1 MAAIGSTAEEEG
13 AGRSGPSGDLYG
25 AGCLRFDFRA
35 GPRGSHRPPAGRI
48 SKIYNRADVIGSARS
63 ASPGFPPGPRG
74 YPILGVLPHLRSDP
88 IRTFVDAADRYGDFV
103 HLKAGPYHGFLASDP
118 ADIKHVLQDNAR
130 NYHKSPL
137 YDRLRD
143 SLGNGLLTSEDSF
156 WLRQRR
162 LAQPAFH
169 RQRVLAMAEAM
180 ADCTEQ
186 MLERWD
192 RTASRGETID
202 IVAEMMALTQA
213 IIVRT
218 MFSTDLGATAAIVN
232 RTWPIIN
239 RRIGETFW
247 STKLETSLPLPANRR
262 FWGALRELETVV
274 YQIIADRRQTRRDE
288 SDLLSMFLAARDDE
302 TGAGMTD
309 RQLRDEVLTMLL
321 AGHETTSL
329 ALSWTYYLLSRHP
342 DVDQRIADEVDRVI
356 GGERPSFAHIDRLT
370 STRRTIEES
379 LRLYP
384 PAWGFSRRALADDEV
399 GGYQIPKGSLVF
411 LIPFVLH
418 RRPKLWPNP
427 DRFDPDRFA
436 PEHESTRPRF
446 AYIPFGGGPR
456 GCIGNQFAM
465 VEAQLIVAAVA
476 QRYRIE
482 LVPDQDIRPEPLITL
497 RPAPGIRAILKKRAP
512 RGAGTLA
519 GSAR

>member
-1 MAAIGSTAEEEG
+1 M
-13 AGRSGPSGDLYG
+13 
-25 AGCLRFDFRA
+25 
-35 GPRGSHRPPAGRI
+35 
-48 SKIYNRADVIGSARS
+48 
-63 ASPGFPPGPRG
+63 
-74 YPILGVLPHLRSDP
+74 LGVLPQLRSNP
-88 IRTFVDAADRYGDFV
+88 IDTFLDAADRYGDLV
-103 HLKAGPYHGFLASDP
+103 HLKAGPYHGFLACDP

-143 SLGNGLLTSEDSF
+143 NLGNGLLTSEDSF

-169 RQRVLAMAEAM
+169 RQRVKAMAETM
-180 ADCTEQ
+180 VDCASP

-192 RTASRGETID
+192 GIASRGETID
-202 IVAEMMALTQA
+202 LVAEMMALTQA

-218 MFSTDLGATAAIVN
+218 MFSTDLGAAAAIVD

-262 FWGALRELETVV
+262 FWRALRDLETVV
-274 YQIIADRRQTRRDE
+274 YQIIADRRRTQRDE
-288 SDLLSMFLAARDDE
+288 SDLLSMFLSARDEE

-309 RQLRDEVLTMLL
+309 RQLRDEVVTMLL

-329 ALSWTYYLLSRHP
+329 ALSWTYYLLSQHP
-342 DVDQRIADEVDRVI
+342 EVEQGIADEVERVI
-356 GGERPSFAHIDRLT
+356 GNGRPGFEHLDRLIC
-370 STRRTIEES
+370 TRRAIEES

-384 PAWGFSRRALADDEV
+384 PAWGFSRRALGDDEI
-399 GGYQIPKGSLVF
+399 GGYRVPKGSLVF
-411 LIPFVLH
+411 LIPFVIH
-418 RRPKLWPNP
+418 RRPALWPNP
-427 DRFDPDRFA
+427 GRFDPDRFA
-436 PEHESTRPRF
+436 PEQEAQRPRF

-465 VEAQLIVAAVA
+465 VEAQLIVAAIA
-476 QRYRIE
+476 QRYRID
-482 LVPDQDIRPEPLITL
+482 LLRDQDIRPEPLITL
-497 RPAPGIRAILKKRAP
+497 RPAPGIRATVRKRAP
-512 RGAGTLA
+512 EV
-519 GSAR
+519 

>member
-1 MAAIGSTAEEEG
+1 
-13 AGRSGPSGDLYG
+13 
-25 AGCLRFDFRA
+25 
-35 GPRGSHRPPAGRI
+35 
-48 SKIYNRADVIGSARS
+48 VIGSAPS

-74 YPILGVLPHLRSDP
+74 YPVLGVLPHLRSDP
-88 IRTFVDAADRYGDFV
+88 IRTFLDAANRYGEFV

-156 WLRQRR
+156 WLHQRR

-169 RQRVLAMAEAM
+169 RQRLQAM
-180 ADCTEQ
+180 ADVMVACTSQ

-192 RTASRGETID
+192 QSTSPADPRDVG
-202 IVAEMMALTQA
+202 AEMMALTQS

-218 MFSTDLGATAAIVN
+218 MFSTDLGAAGAVLD

-262 FWGALRELETVV
+262 FWRALRELDTVV
-274 YQIIADRRQTRRDE
+274 YQIIAERRQTRRDE

-309 RQLRDEVLTMLL
+309 RQLRDEVVTMLL

-329 ALSWTYYLLSRHP
+329 LLSWTYYLLSQHP
-342 DVDQRIADEVDRVI
+342 GARRSIEDEVDREI
-356 GGERPSFAHIDRLT
+356 GNGRPTFAHIDRLT
-370 STRRTIEES
+370 FTRRVLEES

-384 PAWGFSRRALADDEV
+384 PAWGFSRRALGDDEL
-399 GGYQIPKGSLVF
+399 GGYRIPKGSLVF
-411 LIPFVLH
+411 LIPFVVH
-418 RRPKLWPNP
+418 RRPKLWPDP
-427 DRFDPDRFA
+427 DRFDPGRFA

-465 VEAQLIVAAVA
+465 LEAQLIVAAIA

-482 LVPDQDIRPEPLITL
+482 LLPDQEIRPEPLITL
-497 RPAPGIRAILKKRAP
+497 RPKPGVRARLTKRARRSKP
-512 RGAGTLA
+512 HD
-519 GSAR
+519 

>member
-1 MAAIGSTAEEEG
+1 
-13 AGRSGPSGDLYG
+13 
-25 AGCLRFDFRA
+25 
-35 GPRGSHRPPAGRI
+35 
-48 SKIYNRADVIGSARS
+48 
-63 ASPGFPPGPRG
+63 
-74 YPILGVLPHLRSDP
+74 VLPHLRSDP
-88 IRTFVDAADRYGDFV
+88 IRTFLDAADRYGDFV
-103 HLKAGPYHGFLASDP
+103 HLKAGPYHGFLLSEP

-143 SLGNGLLTSEDSF
+143 ELGNGLLTSEDSF

-169 RQRVLAMAEAM
+169 RQRIMAM
-180 ADCTEQ
+180 ADAMVACTGQ

-192 RTASRGETID
+192 AVALHGETID
-202 IVAEMMALTQA
+202 VVAEMMGLTQS

-218 MFSTDLGATAAIVN
+218 MFSTDLGATAEIVN

-262 FWGALRELETVV
+262 FWRASRELDAVV
-274 YQIIADRRQTRRDE
+274 YRIIADRRQTRRDE

-329 ALSWTYYLLSRHP
+329 ALSWTYYLLSQHP
-342 DVDQRIADEVDRVI
+342 GVGRSIEDEVDRVI
-356 GGERPSFAHIDRLT
+356 GDARPAFAHVDRL
-370 STRRTIEES
+370 SCTRRAIEES

-384 PAWGFSRRALADDEV
+384 PAWGFSRKAMADDEI
-399 GGYQIPKGSLVF
+399 GGYRIPRGSLVF
-411 LIPFVLH
+411 LIPFVVH
-418 RRPKLWPNP
+418 RRPKLWPDP
-427 DRFDPDRFA
+427 ERFDPGRFA
-436 PEHESTRPRF
+436 QEHESARPRF
-446 AYIPFGGGPR
+446 AYFPFGGGPR
-456 GCIGNQFAM
+456 GCVGNQFAM
-465 VEAQLIVAAVA
+465 VEALLIVAAIA

-497 RPAPGIRAILKKRAP
+497 RPVPGIRAVIKKRPPREAP
-512 RGAGTLA
+512 
-519 GSAR
+519 

>member
-1 MAAIGSTAEEEG
+1 
-13 AGRSGPSGDLYG
+13 
-25 AGCLRFDFRA
+25 
-35 GPRGSHRPPAGRI
+35 
-48 SKIYNRADVIGSARS
+48 VIGSARS

-74 YPILGVLPHLRSDP
+74 YPILGVLPHLRSNP
-88 IRTFVDAADRYGDFV
+88 IRTFLDAADRYGDFV
-103 HLKAGPYHGFLASDP
+103 HLKAGPYHGFLPSDP

-143 SLGNGLLTSEDSF
+143 NLGNGLLTSEDSF

-169 RQRVLAMAEAM
+169 RQRVMAM
-180 ADCTEQ
+180 ADAIVDCTGQ
-186 MLERWD
+186 VLERWD
-192 RTASRGETID
+192 RTASLGGTID
-202 IVAEMMALTQA
+202 VVAEMMALTQA

-218 MFSTDLGATAAIVN
+218 MFSTDLGATAAVVN

-247 STKLETSLPLPANRR
+247 STRLETSLPLPANRR
-262 FWGALRELETVV
+262 FWQALGELEAVV
-274 YQIIADRRQTRRDE
+274 YRIIADRRRTRRDE
-288 SDLLSMFLAARDDE
+288 TDLLSMFLSARDEE

-329 ALSWTYYLLSRHP
+329 ALSWTYYLLSQHP
-342 DVDQRIADEVDRVI
+342 DVERSIADEVDRVI
-356 GGERPSFAHIDRLT
+356 GDGQPAFEHLDRLIC
-370 STRRTIEES
+370 TRRAIEES

-384 PAWGFSRRALADDEV
+384 PAWGFSRRALDDDEI
-399 GGYQIPKGSLVF
+399 GGYRIPKGSLVF
-411 LIPFVLH
+411 LIPFVVH
-418 RRPKLWPNP
+418 RRPKLWPEP
-427 DRFDPDRFA
+427 ERFDPNRFA
-436 PEHESTRPRF
+436 PEHESARPRF
-446 AYIPFGGGPR
+446 AYFPFGGGPR

-465 VEAQLIVAAVA
+465 VEAQLIVAAIA

-482 LVPDQDIRPEPLITL
+482 LVRDQDIRPEPLITL
-497 RPAPGIRAILKKRAP
+497 RPAPGIRAILEKRPP
-512 RGAGTLA
+512 RVPH
-519 GSAR
+519 R